1 MEIESKECNIC
12 YNITDN
18 IINLKCCNNSKN
30 ICNDCLKCLKSRI
43 CPYCR
48 NNLPNYII
56 NQYKNL
62 SSSLPVNLT
71 LDEWTNN
78 EIQYLLIDP
87 ELYPE
92 SRILR
97 RQIRRI
103 RNNYF
108 RQNNSYDTRI
118 FNRRDRRN
126 LRNYTRLE
134 MNSYNSSPN
143 SDINYFNNDYIHNN
157 VNDNLNLS
165 DTSNNINNNYENDI
179 SNDINNNIDNN
190 NDINN
195 NIVNGNNNNIN
206 NNIANSNN
214 INSDNENDI
223 ELQFNIELY

>member
-48 NNLPNYII
+48 NNLPNYIV

-62 SSSLPVNLT
+62 SNSLPINLT
-71 LDEWTNN
+71 LEEWTNN

-87 ELYPE
+87 DLYPD

-103 RNNYF
+103 RNEYF

-126 LRNYTRLE
+126 LRNYARLE
-134 MNSYNSSPN
+134 MNNYNSSPN
-143 SDINYFNNDYIHNN
+143 SNIDYFNNDYIQNNFNDDINNNDNVNDSIINNENYIYNINDNIQNN
-157 VNDNLNLS
+157 VNDNN
-165 DTSNNINNNYENDI
+165 DTNNYIDI
-179 SNDINNNIDNN
+179 TN
-190 NDINN
+190 
-195 NIVNGNNNNIN
+195 
-206 NNIANSNN
+206 
-214 INSDNENDI
+214 DNEN
-223 ELQFNIELY
+223 ELQFNLDLN